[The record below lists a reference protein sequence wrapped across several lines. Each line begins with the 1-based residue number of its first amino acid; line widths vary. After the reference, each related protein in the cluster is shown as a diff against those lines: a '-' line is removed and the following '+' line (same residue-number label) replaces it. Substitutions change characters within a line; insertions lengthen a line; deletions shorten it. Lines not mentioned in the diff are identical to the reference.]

1 MSHHT
6 LCIAQDTLPMLRDT
20 FGVTHIDARKH
31 ERQVGWLGTKRET
44 PFQLQDKNTFSNV
57 LNW

>member
-1 MSHHT
+1 MY
-6 LCIAQDTLPMLRDT
+6 IAGYFRMLRDT
-20 FGVTHIDARKH
+20 FGVAHIDARKH